1 MTNDETIRWDP
12 PGPGT
17 WEHDRAHAPGAP
29 TPWMREMESICMPRG
44 MSQVFAN
51 YGVPME
57 CIEIGWVNGHMY
69 QRLRPLVA
77 ADKAGSKEPPK
88 ALIWLLTRAHPAF
101 RARTKAAKAALATK
115 RWRQEVAHWY
125 EVERPEMIAA
135 NLALQDEELSLL
147 DDAALADHLR
157 RALDNCERGATMYFR
172 LHGPDMAPI
181 GLLLAETRRWGIPDA
196 DTLRALEGSSPASQ
210 GPAEEL
216 AELAA
221 LCNGREIRSL
231 DDVRACGPEASAA
244 LDAYLRTHGWRIMTS
259 YDVEGRT
266 LAEMPEALVSSIN
279 IAARPRAVR
288 DGSAAIAAVRARVPE
303 AERAFF
309 DELLEDARSSHGMR
323 DDNGPLTVEWPV
335 GLIRRALLEAGSR
348 LASTGRIHDPAHV
361 LELEPA
367 EAFRLLSEGT
377 GPSADELAQR
387 AEDRA
392 AQKALDA
399 PDVLGPPAAEPPLD
413 AMPAPLARNVRLV
426 QAVLEAMAAAPV
438 DDPLAG
444 TGMGSETYV
453 GTARVAREPAD
464 ALCSMEPGDILVAPF
479 TTPAYNAVLAIAGA
493 LIIEQGGALSHAAVM
508 ARELGIPAVIGAS
521 GAMTHLRD
529 GDRVEVDPVA
539 GTVRVVSAEPQPA

>member
-1 MTNDETIRWDP
+1 
-12 PGPGT
+12 
-17 WEHDRAHAPGAP
+17 
-29 TPWMREMESICMPRG
+29 MESTCLPQG
-44 MSQVFAN
+44 MGQVFAN

-77 ADKAGSKEPPK
+77 ADKAGAKEPPK
-88 ALIWLLTRAHPAF
+88 ALIWLLTRVHPAF
-101 RARTKAAKAALATK
+101 RARTKAAEAALATK

-125 EVERPEMIAA
+125 EVDRSAVIAA
-135 NLALQDEELSLL
+135 NLALQDEDPTML

-157 RALDNCERGATMYFR
+157 RAVELCEKGAVMHFR

-181 GLLLAETRRWGIPDA
+181 GLLLGETRRWGIADA

-210 GPAEEL
+210 GPAEQL

-221 LCNGREIRSL
+221 LCAGHDIRTL
-231 DDVRACGPEASAA
+231 DDVRACSPEASAA

-266 LAEMPEALVSSIN
+266 LAEMPEALVASIRT
-279 IAARPRAVR
+279 AARRRAPG
-288 DGSAAIAAVRARVPE
+288 DGAAAIAAVRAQVPE
-303 AERAFF
+303 HERAQF

-323 DDNGPLTVEWPV
+323 DDNGPITVEWPM

-348 LASTGRIHDPAHV
+348 LAAIGRIHDAAHV
-361 LELEPA
+361 LEVEPA
-367 EAFRLLSEGT
+367 EATSLLVDGS
-377 GPSADELAQR
+377 GPTAAELAER
-387 AEDRA
+387 AKTRE
-392 AQKALDA
+392 AQKVLDA
-399 PDVLGPPAAEPPLD
+399 PTVIGPPPAEPPLD
-413 AMPAPLARNVRLV
+413 VMPAPLARNVRLV
-426 QAVLEAMAAAPV
+426 QAVLETMAAAEV

-444 TGMGSETYV
+444 TGMGGEPYV
-453 GTARVAREPAD
+453 GTARVAHEPAD

-493 LIIEQGGALSHAAVM
+493 IVIEQGGALSHAAVM

-529 GDRVEVDPVA
+529 GDRIEVDPVA
-539 GTVRVVSAEPQPA
+539 GRVRVVSTEPQPA